1 MKIYLVR
8 HGESQ
13 SNLLK
18 IYNTVDKDLN
28 DTGIRQAE
36 GLIDDVDKI
45 DYDVIISSPL
55 VRAYHTAEIINVH
68 HKEII
73 IDDRLRER
81 EAGNLV
87 GKPHST
93 FDRDEF
99 WNYNSTIHYD
109 DEEWVPH
116 LFDRIKY
123 FLDELKDDD
132 YNTVL
137 IVAHSGVSKAFSFY
151 FEGMGDGYFL
161 NRGLKNCEIREYTL
175 KK

>member
-1 MKIYLVR
+1 MKVYLVR
-8 HGESQ
+8 HGECQ
-13 SNLLK
+13 PNLLK
-18 IYNTVDKDLN
+18 IYNTVDEDLN
-28 DTGIRQAE
+28 DTGIKQAE
-36 GLIDDVDKI
+36 ELKDDVDKI

-73 IDDRLRER
+73 IDNRLRER

-87 GKPHST
+87 GKPNSI

-99 WNYNSTIHYD
+99 
-109 DEEWVPH
+109 
-116 LFDRIKY
+116 FDRIKD
-123 FLDELKDDD
+123 FLDELKDED

-151 FEGMGDGYFL
+151 FEGMGDGHFL
-161 NRGLKNCEIREYTL
+161 NRGLKNCEIKEYTL

>member
-68 HKEII
+68 HKEIMKYCGL
-73 IDDRLRER
+73 DTLAMVKVWQKLTEV
-81 EAGNLV
+81 V
-87 GKPHST
+87 GSNP
-93 FDRDEF
+93 
-99 WNYNSTIHYD
+99 
-109 DEEWVPH
+109 
-116 LFDRIKY
+116 
-123 FLDELKDDD
+123 
-132 YNTVL
+132 
-137 IVAHSGVSKAFSFY
+137 
-151 FEGMGDGYFL
+151 
-161 NRGLKNCEIREYTL
+161 
-175 KK
+175 